1 VGAGE
6 TGSVQVLLMVF
17 EVDQHELLGNPV
29 EDMHALGTAVVAKA
43 FLAA

>member
-1 VGAGE
+1 VGTRE
-6 TGSVQVLLMVF
+6 TGGVQVLLVVF
-17 EVDQHELLGNPV
+17 EIDHHELLGDPV